1 MIKQP
6 AGERK
11 CLLPLNSIAGAYR
24 HAEERDVVTGTTV
37 SPLICSL
44 RVTQVPYFTNHS
56 MMDVDFLIEH
66 LLIVGSS

>member
-1 MIKQP
+1 MINQP

-11 CLLPLNSIAGAYR
+11 CLLPLNSIARAYR
-24 HAEERDVVTGTTV
+24 HAEERDTVTGTAM